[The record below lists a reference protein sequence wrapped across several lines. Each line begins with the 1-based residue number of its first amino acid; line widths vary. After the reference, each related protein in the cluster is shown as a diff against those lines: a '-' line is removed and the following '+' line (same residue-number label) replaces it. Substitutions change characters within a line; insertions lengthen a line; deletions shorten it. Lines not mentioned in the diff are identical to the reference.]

1 MKIVHTRDTM
11 SDIYLD
17 AVKIRRQVFMLEQG
31 VPGEIEIDKYE
42 AACIHFVLYGDEN
55 EAIATCRLLPLEDG
69 LIKLQRMAVQK
80 EYRGND
86 HGRLI
91 VESAEQF
98 SKEQGYRAM
107 TLGAQIT
114 ALGFYERMGYIKE
127 GEMFLDANIEH
138 YQMNKHF
145 K

>member
-1 MKIVHTRDTM
+1 MKIVHTKDTM

-42 AACIHFVLYGDEN
+42 AACIHFVLYGDNN
-55 EAIATCRLLPLEDG
+55 ESIATCRLLPLAEG
-69 LIKLQRMAVQK
+69 MIKLQRMAVQK
-80 EYRGND
+80 EFRGHD
-86 HGRLI
+86 YGRVI

-98 SKEQGYRAM
+98 AKEQGYNTI

-114 ALGFYERMGYIKE
+114 ALGFYEKMGYIKE
-127 GEMFLDANIEH
+127 GEMFLDAAIEH
-138 YQMNKHF
+138 YQMNKQF
-145 K
+145 

>member
-55 EAIATCRLLPLEDG
+55 EAISTCRLLPLEDG

-80 EYRGND
+80 EYRGKD
-86 HGRLI
+86 YGRLI

-114 ALGFYERMGYIKE
+114 ALGFYERIGYIKE

-138 YQMNKHF
+138 YQMNKPL
-145 K
+145 

>member
-1 MKIVHTRDTM
+1 MKIAHTKDTM

-17 AVKIRRQVFMLEQG
+17 AVKIRQQVFMLEQG
-31 VPGEIEIDKYE
+31 VPSEIEIDKYE
-42 AACIHFVLYGDEN
+42 AACIHFVLYADEN

-69 LIKLQRMAVQK
+69 LMKLQRMAVQK
-80 EYRGND
+80 EHRGKD
-86 HGRLI
+86 YGRLI

-98 SKEQGYRAM
+98 SKEQGYNTM

-114 ALGFYERMGYIKE
+114 ALGFYERMGYVKE

-138 YQMNKHF
+138 YQMKKRF
-145 K
+145 